1 MISSLSLPN
10 RDRASPA
17 RAGMSTAT
25 AAAGATAAAE
35 LPAGD
40 VVFYVFA
47 LVCIVAIVAA
57 LVCLY
62 LRCGY
67 SLLRDRA
74 DTQPQLTWIV

>member
-1 MISSLSLPN
+1 MSLPI
-10 RDRASPA
+10 RYLASPL

-25 AAAGATAAAE
+25 VAGATE

-40 VVFYVFA
+40 IVFYVFA
-47 LVCIVAIVAA
+47 LVCIVGIVAA

-67 SLLRDRA
+67 SLLRDRS
-74 DTQPQLTWIV
+74 DTQFQLWIV

>member
-1 MISSLSLPN
+1 
-10 RDRASPA
+10 
-17 RAGMSTAT
+17 MSTAT
-25 AAAGATAAAE
+25 AAGAAAAAE
-35 LPAGD
+35 LPLPAGD

>member
-1 MISSLSLPN
+1 MISSLSPQSRSGLT
-10 RDRASPA
+10 

-25 AAAGATAAAE
+25 VAGAAAE

-47 LVCIVAIVAA
+47 LVCIVAIVAT

-67 SLLRDRA
+67 SLLRDRS
-74 DTQPQLTWIV
+74 DTQFQLWIV

>member
-1 MISSLSLPN
+1 MRPWGTISVFPHSRLGPI
-10 RDRASPA
+10 
-17 RAGMSTAT
+17 RAGMSATT
-25 AAAGATAAAE
+25 AASE

-40 VVFYVFA
+40 IVFYVFA

-74 DTQPQLTWIV
+74 DTHLQLWIV